1 MTRQSGQI
9 MAAIRGL
16 GAAALVLVCAGGC
29 VSHRVLEAS
38 WQPIPPS
45 EGDSAAFAVARQT
58 VREAFPA
65 SWQAT
70 QRAIISVGRRQF
82 TCDGFLTASPAE
94 GWHLALISMLGLVA
108 DVRVRN
114 DGSTEVLKV
123 TPLFR
128 EDWAR
133 DYVAQELRW
142 LFTPPPELAHAGR
155 LADGRLALEAKSGA
169 DGAKARYVCSAD
181 GSHWEEIEVWDGP
194 RRLFHAK
201 VSGYRTFP
209 GWPRAVP
216 SEFDLDAGTHQLQIR
231 TVTLAA
237 ASPLKEE
244 AP

>member
-1 MTRQSGQI
+1 VCFPSRAGSFL
-9 MAAIRGL
+9 AADSAVG
-16 GAAALVLVCAGGC
+16 
-29 VSHRVLEAS
+29 S
-38 WQPIPPS
+38 
-45 EGDSAAFAVARQT
+45 DSAAFAVARQT
-58 VREAFPA
+58 VREAFPPPGR
-65 SWQAT
+65 QT

-142 LFTPPPELAHAGR
+142 LFTPPPELAPAGR

-181 GSHWEEIEVWDGP
+181 GSHWEEIEFGTGRAAFFT
-194 RRLFHAK
+194 RRSPATGLSLA
-201 VSGYRTFP
+201 G
-209 GWPRAVP
+209 RARCRVN
-216 SEFDLDAGTHQLQIR
+216 SIWTRARINCKYGR
-231 TVTLAA
+231 
-237 ASPLKEE
+237 
-244 AP
+244 